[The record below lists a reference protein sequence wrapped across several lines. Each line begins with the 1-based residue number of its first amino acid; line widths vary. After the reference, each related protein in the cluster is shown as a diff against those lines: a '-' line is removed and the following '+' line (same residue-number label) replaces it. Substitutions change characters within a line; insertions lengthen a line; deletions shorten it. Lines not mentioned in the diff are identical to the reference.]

1 MNLRYPP
8 DAVAEAVQEDMDTA
22 LRLMEKKGYDLFSN
36 GYDIYK
42 NFEWID
48 FMYFYRISGSH
59 VSDYTAQK
67 QTPMQ
72 VLLGGIEKLENGL
85 AKPEKV
91 SEWTQLPD
99 FSIFEGITLTQKH
112 LMKSAAGSI

>member
-1 MNLRYPP
+1 
-8 DAVAEAVQEDMDTA
+8 MDTA

-72 VLLGGIEKLENGL
+72 VLLGGIEKIG
-85 AKPEKV
+85 
-91 SEWTQLPD
+91 EW
-99 FSIFEGITLTQKH
+99 SGKAG
-112 LMKSAAGSI
+112 KSFRMDTAA